1 MIGTDDDDDDDDI
14 GTERM
19 EKYQNTHFFVFC
31 VAHYCWNFFFFPPNF
46 ALFFFTF
53 YDNL

>member
-1 MIGTDDDDDDDDI
+1 MTIGTDDDDDDDDDI

-19 EKYQNTHFFVFC
+19 EKYQNTHFFFFC
-31 VAHYCWNFFFFPPNF
+31 VAHYCWNFSPEFCT
-46 ALFFFTF
+46 FFFTF